1 MLGKVYTPKWVRA
14 NTAQGVIHAITFVID
29 RSSAA
34 YTGKLDEGRIVSIAM
49 NASGHY
55 GSCSDYLIDTAE
67 SLKQENI
74 QDTKIFRLASELL
87 GRRGHSSNSKD
98 YPNKNN

>member
-34 YTGKLDEGRIVSIAM
+34 YTGKLDGGRIVSIAM

-74 QDTKIFRLASELL
+74 QDI
-87 GRRGHSSNSKD
+87 
-98 YPNKNN
+98 KNFSFGERALRPKRAFF